1 MSNQYTP
8 VRHHYDDMP
17 PYNYPGIDDQIDGSY
32 YTGSDWNLLFA
43 GGANQPQTQDVNTTT
58 TTTTTT
64 DSVRTTA
71 EEVSRVAC
79 GVWRVA
85 CPDLCMYVLLILC
98 ILLQTSFNRPT
109 TIVGVA
115 AKSKTLPEGSN
126 LRQGKHQRSLSESK
140 TTDVLSLLGGV
151 PNPPG
156 VSFCPMH
163 YQHRIRYNSCTDSN
177 TSGVS
182 SCESVTGRTAA
193 AAAAAA
199 ANMSDFQQFPLSPIP
214 SMSNLLELPM
224 ERSIKLIR
232 RTSLLGTSFLQ
243 PALSPLA
250 MKGYAQ
256 LRSLRAHSRPVFT
269 ELTAEFYDFIDTVH
283 PCEMPHRKYSWGE
296 SSRRLKVVSLDRA
309 TMLNNLFS

>member
-8 VRHHYDDMP
+8 VRHHYEDVP
-17 PYNYPGIDDQIDGSY
+17 PYNYTGIDDQIDGSY
-32 YTGSDWNLLFA
+32 YTGSYWNLLLA
-43 GGANQPQTQDVNTTT
+43 GGANQTQTQDVNT

-71 EEVSRVAC
+71 DEVSRVAC
-79 GVWRVA
+79 SMWH
-85 CPDLCMYVLLILC
+85 DLTYLCCVCLLFT
-98 ILLQTSFNRPT
+98 LQTAFNRPT

-151 PNPPG
+151 PNPTG

-214 SMSNLLELPM
+214 SISNLQELPM
-224 ERSIKLIR
+224 ERSVKLIR

-256 LRSLRAHSRPVFT
+256 LRSLRANSRPVFS

-283 PCEMPHRKYSWGE
+283 PRDVPHRKYSWGE
-296 SSRRLKVVSLDRA
+296 SSRRLKVRSLDRA
-309 TMLNNLFS
+309 TMLNLFS